1 MSAKLITLTTDFGL
15 RDGYVAAM
23 KGAILSCSPEL
34 VLIDVTHEIPPGE
47 IAAAAYVLR
56 QATACFPAGTLH
68 LVVVDPGVG
77 SERRGVACQCGPQLY
92 VAPDNGVLS
101 AVLES
106 EASLR
111 AHVISRPAL
120 WRKGPSPVFH
130 GRDIFGPVAAHLAS
144 GGALEDVGEAIDPA
158 TLIRTPWP
166 EPHAQGDTWTGAV
179 IYVDHFGNLVTNL
192 ALEPGLLLLG
202 SVEIAGRAVA
212 LARTYSDVANGELIA
227 LRGSSG
233 LLEIACNGGNAAEM
247 LGAEPGHVITFRAQ
261 RRS

>member
-1 MSAKLITLTTDFGL
+1 MSANLITLTTDFGL

-23 KGAILSCSPEL
+23 KGAILSCSPGL

-47 IAAAAYVLR
+47 IAAAACVLR
-56 QATACFPAGTLH
+56 QATSFFPAGTVH

-77 SERRGVACQCGPQLY
+77 SERRGVACECGSQLY

-101 AVLES
+101 AVLEP
-106 EASLR
+106 EASLH

-120 WRKGPSPVFH
+120 WRKDPSPVFH
-130 GRDIFGPVAAHLAS
+130 GRDIFGPVAAYLAG
-144 GGALEDVGEAIDPA
+144 GGALDDVGEAIDPA
-158 TLIRTPWP
+158 TLVRTPWP
-166 EPHAQGDTWTGAV
+166 EPRAQGETWTGAV

-192 ALEPGLLLLG
+192 GLEPGSVPRG
-202 SVEIAGRAVA
+202 SVEIAGRAIA
-212 LARTYSDVANGELIA
+212 LARTYSDVADGELVA

-233 LLEIACNGGNAAEM
+233 LLEIACNGGDAAGI
-247 LGAEPGHVITFRAQ
+247 LGAVPGHVVTFRAQ